1 MHEEQL
7 GLWQNR
13 LPECPFT
20 GLLEEDDNHCL
31 SFGESKEENEVLTCN
46 SPKACQFMAH
56 VRGVGFM
63 DVIAKPTPSVN
74 LPHFIPTIP
83 HGSQKLLAG
92 NKLPFVA
99 TSINEIVS
107 SKKLFVTN
115 KIRTTLGIDSKSKII
130 LLSYALD
137 ELIEGIWPKRRS
149 IFENIASLGLE
160 LATAVNYSIWFNEPH
175 AERLIN
181 LKRSLITFEDMQ
193 RLDIPTIP
201 HIYWFGRKDLCR
213 WKDWLSENKSVSIVA
228 INLQTERNT
237 WTRTVEDLK
246 FFVSKLDKPLHF
258 LITGPS
264 TVKRIKQLKKVLPSF
279 SLSNGKCALKA
290 WHSRLIKEVNG
301 KLKEEYSNL
310 PKNEIFR
317 ENIRF
322 YEKLVSEK

>member
-31 SFGESKEENEVLTCN
+31 SFGESKEENEVLSCD
-46 SPKACQFMAH
+46 SPKTYQFMAH

-74 LPHFIPTIP
+74 LPRFIPTIP

-99 TSINEIVS
+99 VSINEIVS

-115 KIRTTLGIDSKSKII
+115 EIRAKWGINSRSKII

-137 ELIEGIWPKRRS
+137 KLIEGIWPKRRS
-149 IFENIASLGLE
+149 IFKNIASLGLE
-160 LATAVNYSIWFNEPH
+160 LATAINYSVFFNEPH

-181 LKRSLITFEDMQ
+181 LKRSLITFEEMQ
-193 RLDIPTIP
+193 KLNILTVP

-213 WKDWLSENKSVSIVA
+213 WKDWLSENKSVNIVA

-237 WTRTVEDLK
+237 WTQTIEDLK

-264 TVKRIKQLKKVLPSF
+264 IPKRIRDLKEVLPSF
-279 SLSNGKCALKA
+279 SLSNGRCSMWSAC
-290 WHSRLIKEVNG
+290 SQLIKEFNG
-301 KLKEEYSNL
+301 KIYPEFSSL

-322 YEKLVSEK
+322 YEKLVSKR